1 MVVFALVWKLY
12 SRLGAC
18 GLSSTC
24 ATTTLQTTP
33 SSVRVGAADIERRC
47 SYSGCLGGGLT
58 VQLLKRRFVKVA
70 AVPPV

>member
-1 MVVFALVWKLY
+1 MVVLALVWKLY

-24 ATTTLQTTP
+24 ATTTLQTTLF
-33 SSVRVGAADIERRC
+33 SVRVGAVDIDRRC
-47 SYSGCLGGGLT
+47 SYSGCFLT

>member
-1 MVVFALVWKLY
+1 MVVLALVWKLY

-24 ATTTLQTTP
+24 ATTTLQTTA
-33 SSVRVGAADIERRC
+33 SCLRQ
-47 SYSGCLGGGLT
+47 SGGHQLQMQLKRLLGGDPT